1 MKSLILCTDAY
12 GGRGGIALY
21 NRNFIRA
28 VSEHPGMEEVVV
40 VPRKIYYKLE
50 KIPENVVHFR
60 AASKN
65 KLIYILSAIFL
76 CFRKRSIDIIF
87 CTHLHLL
94 PVAMLCKLRF
104 GCRVHLLVFGRD
116 AWQKSNSKLANY
128 FVKRLTS
135 FISMRHFTARSL
147 IKWAKLK
154 DVDYFYLPNCID
166 PSNFGIKSNHRPL
179 LKRYGLE
186 DSVVIISAGRLDVD
200 DQRKGIDE
208 VLESLPMIR
217 KAIRNVKY
225 LIIGDGEDR
234 ERLEKKTADLGVV
247 DIVTFTGYIPEEDKA
262 DYFGL
267 GHVFAMPGSNPIF
280 DRYPF
285 RFVFLEAL
293 ACGLKVIGS
302 KLQDQWEIDDPDSSL
317 IIQVDPNDQN
327 EISSAIINALA
338 AKEKAIHPR
347 LKHFYYESYK
357 ELVNNIINKS
367 LSKCSDRLLK

>member
-28 VSEHPGMEEVVV
+28 VSEYPGMEEVVV
-40 VPRKIYYKLE
+40 VPRKIYYELE
-50 KIPENVVHFR
+50 EIPKNVLHLK
-60 AASKN
+60 AETKN

-94 PVAMLCKLRF
+94 PVAILFKLRF

-116 AWQKSNSKLANY
+116 AWQKSSSKLANY
-128 FVKRLTS
+128 FAKKLTS
-135 FISMRHFTARSL
+135 FISMRRFTARKL
-147 IKWAKLK
+147 IEWAKLK
-154 DVDYFYLPNCID
+154 DVDYFHLPNCID
-166 PSNFGIKSNHRPL
+166 LGKFGIQSNNKGL
-179 LKRYGLE
+179 SKRYGLE
-186 DSVVIISAGRLDVD
+186 GKRVIITAGRLDKQD
-200 DQRKGIDE
+200 DLRKGFDE

-217 KAIRNVKY
+217 KEIETVKY

-234 ERLEKKTADLGVV
+234 ERLEKRAVDLGVA
-247 DIVTFTGYIPEEDKA
+247 DIVIFTGYISEEDKA
-262 DYFGL
+262 DYFRL
-267 GHVFAMPGSNPIF
+267 GHVFAMPGSNPVF

-302 KLQDQWEIDDPDSSL
+302 KLEDQSEIDDPDSSL

-327 EISSAIINALA
+327 EIASAIIKALA
-338 AKEKAIHPR
+338 VEEKSINLR
-347 LKHFYYESYK
+347 LNNFHYESYSNS
-357 ELVNNIINKS
+357 VNNIINKS
-367 LSKCSDRLLK
+367 LSTWS